1 MSATPSSAGHSSPAV
16 AIVLISLSIGAFAVS
31 DAIVK
36 WVAGDYH
43 FTQIILIRS
52 LVAVPIALLL
62 VARSGG
68 LHRLGFVNH
77 RIVLMRVVFGTTS
90 FVTFIEA
97 LKVLP
102 LAETVAVS
110 FAGPLFITALSVPL
124 LKEKVGPRRWAA
136 VAVGFIG
143 VLIIMEPGTAV
154 FQPAALWALASAAFY
169 ALAAIATRKLAV
181 ATSTS
186 VILVWV
192 NGYVLVI
199 MALGVVLLDAWVA
212 MDWFDL
218 MLLLG
223 IAFASTIGQYLGVEA
238 FRRAAPSL
246 LAPFDYV
253 ALIWAGLLG
262 FVIWHDVP
270 SWSLVAGSAVLVMSG
285 LYILQRERAL
295 ARNAVTGYRGLRRWR

>member
-1 MSATPSSAGHSSPAV
+1 MKQT
-16 AIVLISLSIGAFAVS
+16 
-31 DAIVK
+31 
-36 WVAGDYH
+36 
-43 FTQIILIRS
+43 
-52 LVAVPIALLL
+52 
-62 VARSGG
+62 
-68 LHRLGFVNH
+68 
-77 RIVLMRVVFGTTS
+77 
-90 FVTFIEA
+90 
-97 LKVLP
+97 
-102 LAETVAVS
+102 
-110 FAGPLFITALSVPL
+110 LSVPL

-136 VAVGFIG
+136 VIVGFIG

-192 NGYVLVI
+192 NGYILVI
-199 MALGVVLLDAWVA
+199 MALGVVLLDTWVA
-212 MDWFDL
+212 MDWMGL
-218 MLLLG
+218 VLLLG

-253 ALIWAGLLG
+253 ALIWAGFLG
-262 FVIWHDVP
+262 FVIWHEIP